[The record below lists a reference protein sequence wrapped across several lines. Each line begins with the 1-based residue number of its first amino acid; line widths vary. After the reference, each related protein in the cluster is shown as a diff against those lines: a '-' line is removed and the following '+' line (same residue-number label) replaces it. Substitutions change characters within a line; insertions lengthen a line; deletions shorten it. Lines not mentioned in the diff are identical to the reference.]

1 MKKTAQELHM
11 ERESKMKAKTEG
23 KLESKAVIQRESSE
37 VALLYHIREGGKN
50 FSHWRPER
58 KKMVTMD
65 KENVNLKLSRHKP
78 WRTLKTLKKPNLWS
92 TGI

>member
-1 MKKTAQELHM
+1 
-11 ERESKMKAKTEG
+11 MKAKTEG

-58 KKMVTMD
+58 KNGYHGQRKC
-65 KENVNLKLSRHKP
+65 
-78 WRTLKTLKKPNLWS
+78 
-92 TGI
+92 

>member
-37 VALLYHIREGGKN
+37 VAFLYHLREGGKN
-50 FSHWRPER
+50 FSH
-58 KKMVTMD
+58 
-65 KENVNLKLSRHKP
+65 
-78 WRTLKTLKKPNLWS
+78 
-92 TGI
+92 